1 MAAWTA
7 PRNEVAVARVLV
19 VDDEPNLLHSV
30 AYSLRKEG
38 YEVITAADGEEAL
51 AKARRESWDALV
63 LDIMLPKIDGFEVC
77 RRLRA
82 ESTIPILMLTAKDS
96 EIDRV
101 VGLEIGADDYLTKP
115 FSMRELVARVRAM
128 LRRATMTPAQS
139 QTPDVFRLDDL
150 EVDLQRRR
158 VICQG
163 REVALK
169 PKEFDLL
176 AFLMARPGRVFTRD
190 DLLERVWGY
199 NYPGITRTVDAHVRS
214 LREKLGDDA
223 DAPRWV
229 ETVRGVGYRFREGVP

>member
-1 MAAWTA
+1 MTK
-7 PRNEVAVARVLV
+7 VLV

-38 YEVITAADGEEAL
+38 YEVVTAGDGEEAL
-51 AKARRESWDALV
+51 GKARREAPDALV
-63 LDIMLPKIDGFEVC
+63 LDVMLPKIDGFEVC

-82 ESTIPILMLTAKDS
+82 ESTLPILMLTAKDS

-115 FSMRELVARVRAM
+115 FSMRELIARVKAM
-128 LRRATMTPAQS
+128 LRRSAIVQAQAP
-139 QTPDVFRLDDL
+139 TPDVLRGDEI

-158 VICQG
+158 VICCG
-163 REVALK
+163 NEVALK

-176 AFLMARPGRVFTRD
+176 AFLIARPGKVFTRD
-190 DLLERVWGY
+190 VLLERVWGY
-199 NYPGITRTVDAHVRS
+199 NYPGVTRTVDAHVRS

-223 DAPRWV
+223 DTPRWI
-229 ETVRGVGYRFREGVP
+229 ETVRGVGYRFRESRA

>member
-1 MAAWTA
+1 M
-7 PRNEVAVARVLV
+7 VARVLV

-38 YEVITAADGEEAL
+38 YEVLTAADGEQAL
-51 AKARRESWDALV
+51 ATARRETPDALV
-63 LDIMLPKIDGFEVC
+63 LDIMLPKMDGFEVC

-128 LRRATMTPAQS
+128 LRRASMLAAQPPA
-139 QTPDVFRLDDL
+139 PDVIRLDEL

-158 VICQG
+158 VICRG

-229 ETVRGVGYRFREGVP
+229 ETVRGVGYRFHEGAP

>member
-1 MAAWTA
+1 
-7 PRNEVAVARVLV
+7 
-19 VDDEPNLLHSV
+19 LLHSV